1 MMQQQEIKRT
11 AGVREMAKAKK
22 RMGILRAALELFS
35 SCGIENVSMEQVSAK
50 AGIGSAT
57 IYRYFPAK
65 AELAAGAALLLWK
78 DMEQQ
83 YLPSLMT
90 EAFSSLNGRE
100 QLREILLLFPAIYE
114 EHPSFLRF
122 LMDFDNYIQSSGMAK
137 TQLSDYEGL
146 IGSLKGYAEAA
157 IEKGL
162 SDHTLFFTVSVEEI
176 YFTVFHCMLSTTQKI
191 AVQGDLLTM
200 DLQVPGKTQLDLLIT
215 LLMKGLSK

>member
-1 MMQQQEIKRT
+1 MQQKEIKQK
-11 AGVREMAKAKK
+11 AGVRETAKAKK
-22 RMGILRAALELFS
+22 RLEILRAALELFS
-35 SCGIENVSMEQVSAK
+35 ACGIENVSMEQVSAK

-57 IYRYFPAK
+57 IYRYFPTK
-65 AELAAGAALLLWK
+65 ADLASGAALLLWK
-78 DMEQQ
+78 DMEHQ

-100 QLREILLLFPAIYE
+100 QLREILLLFPVIYE
-114 EHPSFLRF
+114 EHPAFLRF
-122 LMDFDNYIQSSGMAK
+122 LMDFDNYIQCSGMAK
-137 TQLSDYEGL
+137 AQLSDYEGL

-162 SDHTLFFTVSVEEI
+162 SDHTLFFTASVEEI

-200 DLQVPGKTQLDLLIT
+200 DLKVSGKMQLDLLVT
-215 LLMKGLSK
+215 LLIKGLSK

>member
-1 MMQQQEIKRT
+1 MQQRELKRK
-11 AGVREMAKAKK
+11 AGVRETAKAKK
-22 RMGILRAALELFS
+22 RLEILRAALELFS
-35 SCGIENVSMEQVSAK
+35 ACGIENVSMEQVSAK

-57 IYRYFPAK
+57 IYRYFPTK
-65 AELAAGAALLLWK
+65 AELASGAALLLWK
-78 DMEQQ
+78 DMEHQ

-90 EAFSSLNGRE
+90 EAFSSLNGKE

-114 EHPSFLRF
+114 EHPDFLRF

-137 TQLSDYEGL
+137 AHLSDYEGL

-162 SDHTLFFTVSVEEI
+162 SDHTLFFTASVEEI
-176 YFTVFHCMLSTTQKI
+176 YFTIFHCMLSTTQKI

-200 DLQVPGKTQLDLLIT
+200 DLQVSGKTQLDLLVT
-215 LLMKGLSK
+215 LLIKGLSK